1 MGKKGKAQER
11 GGTSDGGEAVTLEK
25 VGGDDI
31 LDSDDRKVEL
41 SASHTVM
48 CG

>member
-25 VGGDDI
+25 VGDDI
-31 LDSDDRKVEL
+31 LDSDDTKVEL